1 MAIVGRAAPL
11 SLLVIRLSAMGDV
24 AMTVPVLALL
34 RRQYP
39 EIKITVLTTKFL
51 QPFFREVADVS
62 FFAPDLKGRHKGV
75 KGIWTM
81 SRDLG
86 RFDLVADLHDVLR
99 SKGLRKLMRLKGS
112 RVAYINKGQKEKK
125 ALTAPEKKIKVQLK
139 TTVERYRDVFLK
151 LGFDLPPV
159 PLPERIR
166 YPMSETVRELAGA
179 REKRWIGVSPFAQH
193 RGKIYPPEMMER
205 VIVRLSEIPGT
216 KVFVFGGG
224 ASEQAYAERVAALR
238 ENVVSAIGRVRLGE
252 EMELISNLDLMVSMD
267 SSALHMS
274 SLVGV
279 PVVSVWGATHP
290 FAGFYGF
297 GQDPSLAV
305 QLDMACR
312 PCSVYGNKPCLYGT
326 YACMRSSR
334 KYAVGW
340 AWKCRPSATFRIG
353 RAKTG
358 RVRRARRRRDMEGT
372 CPVGFLPVAGEM
384 LLRGM
389 RRSGGRSRDRVRETL
404 SRECA
409 RMKLKKRMVLRK
421 IFRAVGI
428 GTALLAAAVALF
440 IAVSW
445 AVEYRPGERE
455 TTICCPEGE
464 IVPLPD
470 TLTILSWNIGYAGL
484 GDNMDFFYD
493 GGRRVRDSRERTA
506 RNLKEIV
513 ETISRVNPD
522 IALLQE
528 VDLDS
533 RRSYRI
539 REVDTLRAAFP
550 GYTLA
555 FAYNYKVCWV
565 PVPLRAPLGRVQA
578 GVVTLSRYA
587 PVSTVRYGY
596 PSAFGFPVRLF
607 NLKRCLLEAEFVT
620 RGGDTV
626 WIGNT
631 HNTAYDTGGMRSDE
645 MRFLGEAFA
654 P

>member
-1 MAIVGRAAPL
+1 
-11 SLLVIRLSAMGDV
+11 
-24 AMTVPVLALL
+24 
-34 RRQYP
+34 
-39 EIKITVLTTKFL
+39 
-51 QPFFREVADVS
+51 
-62 FFAPDLKGRHKGV
+62 
-75 KGIWTM
+75 
-81 SRDLG
+81 
-86 RFDLVADLHDVLR
+86 
-99 SKGLRKLMRLKGS
+99 
-112 RVAYINKGQKEKK
+112 
-125 ALTAPEKKIKVQLK
+125 
-139 TTVERYRDVFLK
+139 
-151 LGFDLPPV
+151 
-159 PLPERIR
+159 
-166 YPMSETVRELAGA
+166 
-179 REKRWIGVSPFAQH
+179 
-193 RGKIYPPEMMER
+193 
-205 VIVRLSEIPGT
+205 
-216 KVFVFGGG
+216 
-224 ASEQAYAERVAALR
+224 
-238 ENVVSAIGRVRLGE
+238 
-252 EMELISNLDLMVSMD
+252 
-267 SSALHMS
+267 
-274 SLVGV
+274 
-279 PVVSVWGATHP
+279 
-290 FAGFYGF
+290 
-297 GQDPSLAV
+297 
-305 QLDMACR
+305 
-312 PCSVYGNKPCLYGT
+312 
-326 YACMRSSR
+326 
-334 KYAVGW
+334 
-340 AWKCRPSATFRIG
+340 
-353 RAKTG
+353 
-358 RVRRARRRRDMEGT
+358 
-372 CPVGFLPVAGEM
+372 
-384 LLRGM
+384 
-389 RRSGGRSRDRVRETL
+389 
-404 SRECA
+404 
-409 RMKLKKRMVLRK
+409 MKLKKRMILRK

-645 MRFLGEAFA
+645 MRFLGELLRAASLRGVRSVTGGDWNQYPPGYEPFRGRAVEPLFRSSGGRLVADRAGLPFRVRSGKADAALSGPALCPEPGRYGASDDDADRLFPSLRRYPRTFGRNASARVPVERSRSRAASDRVGKRGGCA
-654 P
+654 PLSFCVK

>member
-1 MAIVGRAAPL
+1 
-11 SLLVIRLSAMGDV
+11 
-24 AMTVPVLALL
+24 
-34 RRQYP
+34 
-39 EIKITVLTTKFL
+39 
-51 QPFFREVADVS
+51 
-62 FFAPDLKGRHKGV
+62 
-75 KGIWTM
+75 
-81 SRDLG
+81 
-86 RFDLVADLHDVLR
+86 
-99 SKGLRKLMRLKGS
+99 
-112 RVAYINKGQKEKK
+112 
-125 ALTAPEKKIKVQLK
+125 
-139 TTVERYRDVFLK
+139 
-151 LGFDLPPV
+151 
-159 PLPERIR
+159 
-166 YPMSETVRELAGA
+166 
-179 REKRWIGVSPFAQH
+179 
-193 RGKIYPPEMMER
+193 
-205 VIVRLSEIPGT
+205 
-216 KVFVFGGG
+216 
-224 ASEQAYAERVAALR
+224 
-238 ENVVSAIGRVRLGE
+238 
-252 EMELISNLDLMVSMD
+252 
-267 SSALHMS
+267 
-274 SLVGV
+274 
-279 PVVSVWGATHP
+279 
-290 FAGFYGF
+290 
-297 GQDPSLAV
+297 
-305 QLDMACR
+305 
-312 PCSVYGNKPCLYGT
+312 
-326 YACMRSSR
+326 
-334 KYAVGW
+334 
-340 AWKCRPSATFRIG
+340 
-353 RAKTG
+353 
-358 RVRRARRRRDMEGT
+358 
-372 CPVGFLPVAGEM
+372 
-384 LLRGM
+384 
-389 RRSGGRSRDRVRETL
+389 
-404 SRECA
+404 
-409 RMKLKKRMVLRK
+409 MKLKKRMILRK

-428 GTALLAAAVALF
+428 GTALLAAAVALV

-645 MRFLGEAFA
+645 MRFLGELLRAASLRGVRSVTGGDWNQYPPGYEPSEEELSNRFFVPQAVDSSLIGPGFRFA
-654 P
+654 YDPARPTLRYLDRPYVPSRAGMERPTTTLTDFFLLSGGIRVLSVETLPLGFRSSDHDPVLLRIAWEREADARR

>member
-1 MAIVGRAAPL
+1 
-11 SLLVIRLSAMGDV
+11 
-24 AMTVPVLALL
+24 
-34 RRQYP
+34 
-39 EIKITVLTTKFL
+39 
-51 QPFFREVADVS
+51 
-62 FFAPDLKGRHKGV
+62 
-75 KGIWTM
+75 
-81 SRDLG
+81 
-86 RFDLVADLHDVLR
+86 
-99 SKGLRKLMRLKGS
+99 
-112 RVAYINKGQKEKK
+112 
-125 ALTAPEKKIKVQLK
+125 
-139 TTVERYRDVFLK
+139 
-151 LGFDLPPV
+151 
-159 PLPERIR
+159 
-166 YPMSETVRELAGA
+166 
-179 REKRWIGVSPFAQH
+179 
-193 RGKIYPPEMMER
+193 
-205 VIVRLSEIPGT
+205 
-216 KVFVFGGG
+216 
-224 ASEQAYAERVAALR
+224 
-238 ENVVSAIGRVRLGE
+238 
-252 EMELISNLDLMVSMD
+252 
-267 SSALHMS
+267 
-274 SLVGV
+274 
-279 PVVSVWGATHP
+279 
-290 FAGFYGF
+290 
-297 GQDPSLAV
+297 
-305 QLDMACR
+305 
-312 PCSVYGNKPCLYGT
+312 
-326 YACMRSSR
+326 
-334 KYAVGW
+334 
-340 AWKCRPSATFRIG
+340 
-353 RAKTG
+353 
-358 RVRRARRRRDMEGT
+358 
-372 CPVGFLPVAGEM
+372 
-384 LLRGM
+384 
-389 RRSGGRSRDRVRETL
+389 
-404 SRECA
+404 
-409 RMKLKKRMVLRK
+409 MKLKKRMILRK

-645 MRFLGEAFA
+645 MRFLGELLRAASLRGVRSVTGGLESVSARLRAFRGRAVEPLFRSSGGRLVADRAGLPFRVRSGKADAALSEPALCPEPGRYGASDDDADRLFPSLRRYPRTFGRNASARVPVERSRSRAASDRVGKRGGCA
-654 P
+654 PLSFCVK

>member
-1 MAIVGRAAPL
+1 
-11 SLLVIRLSAMGDV
+11 
-24 AMTVPVLALL
+24 
-34 RRQYP
+34 
-39 EIKITVLTTKFL
+39 
-51 QPFFREVADVS
+51 
-62 FFAPDLKGRHKGV
+62 
-75 KGIWTM
+75 
-81 SRDLG
+81 
-86 RFDLVADLHDVLR
+86 
-99 SKGLRKLMRLKGS
+99 
-112 RVAYINKGQKEKK
+112 
-125 ALTAPEKKIKVQLK
+125 
-139 TTVERYRDVFLK
+139 
-151 LGFDLPPV
+151 
-159 PLPERIR
+159 
-166 YPMSETVRELAGA
+166 
-179 REKRWIGVSPFAQH
+179 
-193 RGKIYPPEMMER
+193 
-205 VIVRLSEIPGT
+205 
-216 KVFVFGGG
+216 
-224 ASEQAYAERVAALR
+224 
-238 ENVVSAIGRVRLGE
+238 
-252 EMELISNLDLMVSMD
+252 
-267 SSALHMS
+267 
-274 SLVGV
+274 
-279 PVVSVWGATHP
+279 
-290 FAGFYGF
+290 
-297 GQDPSLAV
+297 
-305 QLDMACR
+305 
-312 PCSVYGNKPCLYGT
+312 
-326 YACMRSSR
+326 
-334 KYAVGW
+334 
-340 AWKCRPSATFRIG
+340 
-353 RAKTG
+353 
-358 RVRRARRRRDMEGT
+358 
-372 CPVGFLPVAGEM
+372 
-384 LLRGM
+384 
-389 RRSGGRSRDRVRETL
+389 
-404 SRECA
+404 
-409 RMKLKKRMVLRK
+409 MKLKKRMILRK

-645 MRFLGEAFA
+645 MRFLGELLRAASLRGVRSVTGGDWNQYPPGYEPSEEELSNRFFVPQAVDSSLIGPGFRFAYDPARPTLRYLNRPYVPSRAGMERPTTTLTDFFLLSGGIRVLSVETLPLGFRSSDHDPVLLRIAWEREADARRGVFVLNNSQFVSRFRKNVLPLSSETTGFQIKKAIIRMNVPDHLKYSKDHEWIRVEGDEAYVGITDFAQSQLGDIVFVDVTTVGETLAQNDVFGTIEAVKTVSDAFLPVSGEVLEFNESLNDA
-654 P
+654 PDRVNADPYGEGWIVKIRMSDPSELGVLLSADDYAKLIG